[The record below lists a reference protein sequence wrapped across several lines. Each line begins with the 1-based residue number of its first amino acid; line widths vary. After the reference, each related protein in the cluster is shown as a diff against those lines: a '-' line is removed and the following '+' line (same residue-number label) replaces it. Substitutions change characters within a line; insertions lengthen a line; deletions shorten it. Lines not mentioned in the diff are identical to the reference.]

1 MKIDL
6 SLLKE
11 KWDCMSSYGGFSY
24 LKEWVYGVVMLKS
37 NKDLKEFVDAYGGLD
52 NCVKMMKEV
61 KGDIRD
67 LYVECSVFLIVNYI
81 KDCDI

>member
-6 SLLKE
+6 SLLRE
-11 KWDCMSSYGGFSY
+11 KWDCMSGYGGVGY
-24 LKEWVYGVVMLKS
+24 LEEWVYGVVMLRS
-37 NKDLKEFVDAYGGLD
+37 DRDLKRFVGIYGGLD
-52 NCVKMMKEV
+52 NVLKMMKNV

-81 KDCDI
+81 KGCDI